1 VLAQSRNARARLL
14 QVCDGSLFALSLSLA
29 YLLRA
34 TFPFFD
40 LPQIEA
46 FVEHLWLFPVIA
58 IISPVTLEKLGF
70 YQYPQITSRLNV
82 IWIVMR
88 GSVVVMMA
96 LISVLFLVR
105 VQYARS
111 VILLACLFGAVFVY
125 FRHEVFMRLV
135 TLPLSRNQWRQRV
148 LWVGQTDD
156 NARLRAALSA
166 EERAQLESITEFDPR
181 TDPLEN
187 LVPILHDFA
196 INIVV
201 INLTGLENAQIQP
214 VLGACEREGVSIVLR
229 PGILARSPL
238 GMSIDWFAGEPV
250 IHYRAQKAR
259 PSHLVIKQ
267 VADYAG
273 AAFFLLLLSPV
284 FVGIILAI
292 RLTSPGPVFYRQTRS
307 GLNGRPFQLLKF
319 RSMRVGADREKASL
333 APLNEMTGPVFKLT
347 RDPRVTRVGRILR
360 RHSLDELPQLL
371 NVLRGEMSLV
381 GPRPLPVEE
390 VKQFSDD
397 AFRRRLSVKPGL
409 TCLWQVGGRND
420 ISDFEEWVRLDLSYI
435 DRWSLWLDLKI
446 LLATIPVVLFGKGGR

>member
-1 VLAQSRNARARLL
+1 MLAQSRNARARLL

-156 NARLRAALSA
+156 NARLRASLSA

-273 AAFFLLLLSPV
+273 AALFLLLLSPV

-292 RLTSPGPVFYRQTRS
+292 RLTSPGPVFFRQTRS

-409 TCLWQVGGRND
+409 TCLWQVGGRNE